1 MLCNFL
7 RCHHSLPL
15 TRCRVPSTTMSGPSP
30 FVTGPRLGEDPL
42 PQCPPR
48 PPAQLL
54 GGPEE
59 QRPLPAPRLALGPPL
74 SQPPEHGGACARG
87 GWSRPGGPG
96 APSCPRLPTWHG
108 GNSDHVTQSPLFPV
122 PHQGGRPRSHET
134 PVASRVDA
142 ARPVGHA
149 HRPRARPGPESAF
162 ASAVHTSL
170 PSPRCP
176 LRQDVGTGWREG
188 GVFLSPSSPSC
199 WDLSEHAE

>member
-15 TRCRVPSTTMSGPSP
+15 TRCRVPSTTMSGLSP

-54 GGPEE
+54 GG
-59 QRPLPAPRLALGPPL
+59 QRSSAPLPLPASLLVPRCLNPQSMEGLVPA
-74 SQPPEHGGACARG
+74 EGGAGLEDLEPHPAPASPRG
-87 GWSRPGGPG
+87 T
-96 APSCPRLPTWHG
+96 AE
-108 GNSDHVTQSPLFPV
+108 TQSPPFPV